1 MAAAATHTFYQ
12 DLTRE
17 QAEAAVRL
25 RPDRPILRPCS
36 YTPSHPSI
44 RAVTYRGAMGAD
56 GAATV
61 QHSLVEL
68 SPTGHVY
75 EIEVHGPHLLLR
87 THTHDSVE
95 ALEVAIRQLTR
106 RLWLHASSIRADEQG
121 SFPLTSNAFVSELSR
136 ISSVS
141 SGDGGGAGSGA
152 GSGSD
157 SELLDMF
164 NRTVA
169 QGQTSLQQTTEM
181 TG

>member
-1 MAAAATHTFYQ
+1 VQAYPMAATDSFYQ

-36 YTPSHPSI
+36 YTPSHPNI

-68 SPTGHVY
+68 HSSGHVY

-106 RLWLHASSIRADEQG
+106 RLWLHASSIRADEQE
-121 SFPLTSNAFVSELSR
+121 SFPVSRR
-136 ISSVS
+136 ISSAS
-141 SGDGGGAGSGA
+141 RGDGSGA
-152 GSGSD
+152 GSD

-169 QGQTSLQQTTEM
+169 QGQTSIQQTTEM